1 MKYKVISVV
10 GTIAAVLLF
19 VLDCALALYN
29 LGSGSISH
37 GTGYFE
43 RLPFS
48 WVSISETDWIL
59 WGMMV
64 GWYAL
69 LVIPWIQYFNAVRME
84 ERFGRTLAVV
94 NDEPFFS
101 VAFTVSNV
109 ALLIACTLIFI
120 RAGEPGDYGHIA
132 NYERWWNELL
142 MIYVILCANI
152 YILFAIVAIAFNHSK
167 IRELKKGQYI
177 HTNKPIPIRYWIVS
191 SIPFIMMALSVI
203 DARWD
208 IF

>member
-1 MKYKVISVV
+1 MKYKIISAIGIVV
-10 GTIAAVLLF
+10 AILLF
-19 VLDCALALYN
+19 VSDSALALYN

-48 WVSISETDWIL
+48 WDSISETDWIL

-69 LVIPWIQYFNAVRME
+69 LVIPWIQYLNAVRME
-84 ERFGRTLAVV
+84 GRLGKTLAVV

-109 ALLIACTLIFI
+109 ALLIACTLMFI
-120 RAGEPGDYGHIA
+120 RTGEPGDHGHIA

-142 MIYVILCANI
+142 MIYVFLCANI
-152 YILFAIVAIAFNHSK
+152 YIMSAIVAIVENYRK
-167 IRELKKGQYI
+167 NRDLREGQYVP
-177 HTNKPIPIRYWIVS
+177 TYKPVKTRYWIISAV
-191 SIPFIMMALSVI
+191 PFMLMALSVV

-208 IF
+208 LF